1 MKAIINN
8 KMTLNENIEDVQ
20 KQMQLLSNDKN
31 ISDKNRGELRKY
43 YETKLKA
50 YEDQRKTLIK
60 NIDVKADVLD
70 PRPKQD

>member
-8 KMTLNENIEDVQ
+8 KMTLNEKIEDLQ
-20 KQMQLLSNDKN
+20 KQMQLLSKDRN

-70 PRPKQD
+70 SRPKQD

>member
-1 MKAIINN
+1 MKTIINN
-8 KMTLNENIEDVQ
+8 KMTLNEKIEDLQ
-20 KQMQLLSNDKN
+20 KQMQLLSKDRN

-70 PRPKQD
+70 SRPKQD

>member
-1 MKAIINN
+1 
-8 KMTLNENIEDVQ
+8 MTLNEKIEDLQ
-20 KQMQLLSNDKN
+20 KQMQLLSKDRN

-60 NIDVKADVLD
+60 NIEVKADVLD
-70 PRPKQD
+70 SRPKQD